1 MLWNSSFRKTDNCNQ
16 GSIAQLVERLPSKQ
30 KVECSNPS
38 GACSVLS
45 LYFTF
50 IHCVLEVFFFICSN

>member
-38 GACSVLS
+38 GALMFCCYILHSYIVCSKG
-45 LYFTF
+45 
-50 IHCVLEVFFFICSN
+50 FICSK